1 MKNTRQN
8 KEIFLGMIP
17 FLIINGKIVITI
29 EEKWQKFFKSDKP
42 SFQAKIDKD
51 GKYVI
56 VGPVLDTEPTVNHR
70 LAKEVTNNDEV

>member
-1 MKNTRQN
+1 MKEVN
-8 KEIFLGMIP
+8 LGKIHVSE
-17 FLIINGKIVITI
+17 INGKFVFTI
-29 EEKWQKFFKSDKP
+29 DARWKKFFKSDKP